1 MPSDKPDWALGREV
15 RTHEIK
21 TQLQRAG
28 VSERAAAKEAERI
41 ATNATKRAIHDHERK
56 R

>member
-1 MPSDKPDWALGREV
+1 MASDKPNWSVGREI

-41 ATNATKRAIHDHERK
+41 ATNATKRAIIDHERNK
-56 R
+56 